1 MQRNNATN
9 DVLIVLTKEPKDF
22 HIAQTQHWYR
32 IPTATRT
39 PSNLKDGT
47 VRYIAF
53 YFPKAFNAL
62 KNAIRYYAKITKIET
77 VSRKEL
83 FPGETLNKKSVKTYY
98 KISFADLIELP
109 TPIISHRPRQI
120 LFIPTTWAK
129 FSLAK
134 EINDVFNDS
143 PLEEKLWAELKKKNW
158 PAERQVLLQTNEKN
172 WLCDFVFYCAKGTVD
187 VECDGD
193 TYHMKPEAVIYD
205 KARNNEIAAVA
216 DWDVLRFT
224 TQHIEKNMDWIL
236 RTIGRKID
244 RLGGLK
250 YPQLAQEDVVRYV
263 SKNENQL
270 DLFAPP
276 E

>member
-1 MQRNNATN
+1 MNVPN
-9 DVLIVLTKEPKDF
+9 DVLIVLMKERKDF
-22 HIAQTQHWYR
+22 AIAQSQHWYR
-32 IPTATRT
+32 IPTTTRA
-39 PSNLKDGT
+39 PLNLKDRT
-47 VRYIAF
+47 VQYIAF
-53 YFPKAFNAL
+53 YFPKAFGEQ
-62 KNAIRYYAKITKIET
+62 KNSIRFYAKITTIEI
-77 VSRKEL
+77 VSRPVL
-83 FPGETLNKKSVKTYY
+83 FPDEPLNSKSAKTYY
-98 KISFADLIELP
+98 KISFDQLVELP
-109 TPIISHRPRQI
+109 APIISHRGRQI

-129 FSLAK
+129 FSAAR

-143 PLEEKLWAELKKKNW
+143 PLEEKLWVELKKRNW
-158 PAERQVLLQTNEKN
+158 PAERQVLLRTNEQN

-205 KARNNEIAAVA
+205 KARNNEISAVA

-224 TQHIEKNMDWIL
+224 TQHIEQNTDWVL

-250 YPQLAQEDVVRYV
+250 YPQQAQEDVVRYV
-263 SKNENQL
+263 SKYDNQL
-270 DLFAPP
+270 DLFFPP